1 MVQIASLFDEIQK
14 HRVQRVMPIGRD
26 RHHAQDYFFDGLG
39 GADLS
44 LGAAKLF
51 VRTDR
56 SRWSYY
62 STPEEIDELIASLND
77 KGVREFALK
86 NALTENYDRIT
97 TAMRKRQK
105 VRPVRPT
112 RSSAG
117 ERGKP
122 SSSLE
127 EPAPMRLSGSS
138 GDQELTQALKGDDAR
153 RSTRTSTV
161 SKRQPFMQYY
171 NKWSR

>member
-1 MVQIASLFDEIQK
+1 MGTRLCGPQLTVLFEDIQK
-14 HRVQRVMPIGRD
+14 HRVQRLLPLGRD
-26 RHHAQDYFFDGLG
+26 RHHAQYFFFDGLG

-62 STPEEIDELIASLND
+62 ATPEEIDALLASLND

-97 TAMRKRQK
+97 GAMRRRQK
-105 VRPVRPT
+105 VR
-112 RSSAG
+112 
-117 ERGKP
+117 
-122 SSSLE
+122 SL
-127 EPAPMRLSGSS
+127 
-138 GDQELTQALKGDDAR
+138 
-153 RSTRTSTV
+153 
-161 SKRQPFMQYY
+161 
-171 NKWSR
+171 